1 MSASSI
7 ITGIGIAIILT
18 YSIVKILDFYGIN
31 IKQFGTY
38 LSFYVFILITLFVLP
53 RQYPT
58 LE

>member
-7 ITGIGIAIILT
+7 ITGLGIAVILT

-31 IKQFGTY
+31 VNQFGTY

-53 RQYPT
+53 RQYPS
-58 LE
+58 LG

>member
-1 MSASSI
+1 MSTSSI

-31 IKQFGTY
+31 IKQFETY